1 MSSAQQERLTRLE
14 ILAAEQERTIAELS
28 DQVAAQW
35 QVIDAM
41 QRKLDVLTQR
51 FLAVEEQVTPEIPVS
66 RPPHW

>member
-1 MSSAQQERLTRLE
+1 MSGEQDRLTRLE

-28 DQVAAQW
+28 DQISAQW
-35 QVIDAM
+35 RTIDAM

-51 FLAVEEQVTPEIPVS
+51 FLAVEEQVAPEIPVA